1 TNPLSWNESN
11 QLAKN
16 HHKQTIV
23 CNWQNKK
30 LMICSIKR
38 GHHPLTGKNNN
49 DHQHNNS
56 QQPSCYLQ
64 AMAHLPA
71 V

>member
-1 TNPLSWNESN
+1 TPPAFVLSQDQTLHKKISQKTNPLSWNESN

-30 LMICSIKR
+30 LMICSIKNVAII
-38 GHHPLTGKNNN
+38 P
-49 DHQHNNS
+49 
-56 QQPSCYLQ
+56 
-64 AMAHLPA
+64 
-71 V
+71 

>member
-1 TNPLSWNESN
+1 FVLSQDQTLHKKSVKHKNASTNPLSWNESN

-38 GHHPLTGKNNN
+38 GHHPLTGKK
-49 DHQHNNS
+49 
-56 QQPSCYLQ
+56 
-64 AMAHLPA
+64 
-71 V
+71 

>member
-1 TNPLSWNESN
+1 LSQDQTLHKKISQKTNPSSWNESN

-16 HHKQTIV
+16 HHKQHNIA

-38 GHHPLTGKNNN
+38 GHHPLTGKK
-49 DHQHNNS
+49 
-56 QQPSCYLQ
+56 
-64 AMAHLPA
+64 
-71 V
+71 